1 MNSRFTDRTSQLT
14 SAVFKSSRG
23 VWKVGGGGGGGK
35 KFMLTGALVTGPSI
49 TVSVVGIPSDRG
61 LTMSS
66 KFFLL
71 PPTLKAQHV

>member
-1 MNSRFTDRTSQLT
+1 M
-14 SAVFKSSRG
+14 
-23 VWKVGGGGGGGK
+23 GGGGGGVRVRGGK
-35 KFMLTGALVTGPSI
+35 KFMFTGALVTGPSI